1 MPTRA
6 GAEPGWS
13 WEHNPVF
20 PHGCFS
26 STALLEAKI
35 RRPRLEPTQ
44 SSMGHW
50 CPNSYL
56 TTAPN
61 ASGERLPNTDVQ
73 GKINQLPDYNEK
85 LLFKNPSCGERYSEH
100 MYPVKDCY
108 QWASAR
114 GGVQSVW
121 LLLMRERQER
131 VQSVWVK
138 AKWYKR
144 NRQKT
149 RMTTSWERNTK
160 WPSNMKRCLT

>member
-121 LLLMRERQER
+121 LLLMRECKREFKVFEWKPNDTREIGKRHVWPLHEKGTPNGRQTWKG
-131 VQSVWVK
+131 V
-138 AKWYKR
+138 
-144 NRQKT
+144 
-149 RMTTSWERNTK
+149 
-160 WPSNMKRCLT
+160 

>member
-26 STALLEAKI
+26 STTLQEAKI

-44 SSMGHW
+44 SSVGHW

-61 ASGERLPNTDVQ
+61 ASGESYLTQTFKEKSTSCQITMRNFFSKIHHV
-73 GKINQLPDYNEK
+73 GKDTLSTCILWRTVTSELVPEEE
-85 LLFKNPSCGERYSEH
+85 FK
-100 MYPVKDCY
+100 VFDCY
-108 QWASAR
+108 WWESAR
-114 GGVQSVW
+114 ESSKCLSESQMIQEKSARHVW
-121 LLLMRERQER
+121 PLHEKGTPNGRQT
-131 VQSVWVK
+131 WK
-138 AKWYKR
+138 GI
-144 NRQKT
+144 
-149 RMTTSWERNTK
+149 
-160 WPSNMKRCLT
+160 